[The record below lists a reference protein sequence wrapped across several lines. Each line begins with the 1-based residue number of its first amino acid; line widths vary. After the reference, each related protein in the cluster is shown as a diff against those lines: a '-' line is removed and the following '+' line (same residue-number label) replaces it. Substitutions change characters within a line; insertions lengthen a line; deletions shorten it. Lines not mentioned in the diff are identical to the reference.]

1 MKKISKEAKSALEAI
16 KKYGPIRSSELAKM
30 LGVSIQTTYKHLR
43 ALLDEELIRKAGTTP
58 KVFYFAN
65 VEIGSV
71 PMSTDGDNAYI
82 EQNYIY
88 VSPSGE
94 VVRGLEGFV
103 AWCDKNK
110 FDFEKEKLKYIKK
123 LKTIEKVRKNGLISG
138 KKTVLSGKNHLY
150 LDNIFFSDFYNIDYF
165 GKTKLGQLVYVGKS
179 SQNKEIIR
187 EIAKIIKPAVVH
199 ILEKYNIGQLCFIPP
214 TIDRKVQFLDVLK
227 KALKIDLPVIMA
239 VKVPSQTKVAQKSLR
254 KLEDRILNARMT
266 IAVNPGQK
274 IKSNVLIID
283 DATGSGATL
292 NEVAKKIRKIS
303 KDNVK
308 IIGYSVVGSYKGF
321 DVISEV

>member
-58 KVFYFAN
+58 KVFYFVY

-110 FDFEKEKLKYIKK
+110 FDFEKEKLKYKK
-123 LKTIEKVRKNGLISG
+123 KQKTIEK
-138 KKTVLSGKNHLY
+138 
-150 LDNIFFSDFYNIDYF
+150 
-165 GKTKLGQLVYVGKS
+165 
-179 SQNKEIIR
+179 
-187 EIAKIIKPAVVH
+187 
-199 ILEKYNIGQLCFIPP
+199 
-214 TIDRKVQFLDVLK
+214 LK
-227 KALKIDLPVIMA
+227 K
-239 VKVPSQTKVAQKSLR
+239 
-254 KLEDRILNARMT
+254 N
-266 IAVNPGQK
+266 
-274 IKSNVLIID
+274 
-283 DATGSGATL
+283 
-292 NEVAKKIRKIS
+292 
-303 KDNVK
+303 
-308 IIGYSVVGSYKGF
+308 
-321 DVISEV
+321 